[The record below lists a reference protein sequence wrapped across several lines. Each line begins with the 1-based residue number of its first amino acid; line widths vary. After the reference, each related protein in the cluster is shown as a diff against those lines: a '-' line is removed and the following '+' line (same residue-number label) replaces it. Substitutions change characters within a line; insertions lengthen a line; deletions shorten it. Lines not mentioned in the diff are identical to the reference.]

1 MSEENTQHSQTES
14 ETQDAK
20 EAKNEFVTE
29 LNRLGENLGN
39 LFKSMW
45 ESEERKSIER
55 ELNTGLDQLS
65 KRVNETVE
73 QLRKEAAVENVKKA
87 AKDAL
92 ETARVPKILNEVQQ
106 GMLDSLKKLNEEIA
120 KRAQPA
126 QEAKPE

>member
-1 MSEENTQHSQTES
+1 MSEENNQESQNSSQS
-14 ETQDAK
+14 EPK
-20 EAKNEFVTE
+20 SEFVTE

-39 LFKSMW
+39 LLKSMW

-73 QLRKEAAVENVKKA
+73 QLRKDTAVENVKKA

-106 GMLDSLKKLNEEIA
+106 GMLDSLKKLIEEIA

-126 QEAKPE
+126 QEAKSD

>member
-1 MSEENTQHSQTES
+1 MSEENKQETHSHTEPKS
-14 ETQDAK
+14 
-20 EAKNEFVTE
+20 EFVTE

-39 LFKSMW
+39 LLKSMW

-55 ELNTGLDQLS
+55 ELNTGLEQLN
-65 KRVNETVE
+65 KRMNETME
-73 QLRKEAAVENVKKA
+73 QLRKDTAVENVKKA

-120 KRAQPA
+120 KRTQPA
-126 QEAKPE
+126 QEAKSD

>member
-1 MSEENTQHSQTES
+1 MSEENKQESQTNSQS
-14 ETQDAK
+14 EPK
-20 EAKNEFVTE
+20 SEFVTE

-39 LFKSMW
+39 LLKSMW

-65 KRVNETVE
+65 KRMNETVE
-73 QLRKEAAVENVKKA
+73 QLRKDTAVENVKKA

-126 QEAKPE
+126 QEAKSE

>member
-1 MSEENTQHSQTES
+1 MSEENKQESHSQS
-14 ETQDAK
+14 EPK
-20 EAKNEFVTE
+20 SEFVTE
-29 LNRLGENLGN
+29 LNRLGENLGI
-39 LFKSMW
+39 LLKSMW

-55 ELNTGLDQLS
+55 ELNTGLEQLN

-73 QLRKEAAVENVKKA
+73 QLRKEAAVENMKKA

>member
-1 MSEENTQHSQTES
+1 MSEENKQETHSS
-14 ETQDAK
+14 H
-20 EAKNEFVTE
+20 EAKSEFVTE

-39 LFKSMW
+39 LLKSMW

-55 ELNTGLDQLS
+55 ELNTGLEQLN
-65 KRVNETVE
+65 KRMNETME
-73 QLRKEAAVENVKKA
+73 QLRKDTAVENVKKA

-126 QEAKPE
+126 QEAKSE

>member
-1 MSEENTQHSQTES
+1 MSEENNQQTHSEPKS
-14 ETQDAK
+14 
-20 EAKNEFVTE
+20 EFVTE

-39 LFKSMW
+39 LLKSMW

-55 ELNTGLDQLS
+55 ELNTGLEQMS

-73 QLRKEAAVENVKKA
+73 QLRKDAAVENVKKA

-126 QEAKPE
+126 QEAKSD

>member
-1 MSEENTQHSQTES
+1 MSEENKQES
-14 ETQDAK
+14 TPK
-20 EAKNEFVTE
+20 SEFVTE

-39 LFKSMW
+39 LLKSMW

-55 ELNTGLDQLS
+55 ELNTGVDQLLN
-65 KRVNETVE
+65 RVNETVTH
-73 QLRKEAAVENVKKA
+73 LRKEAPVEQVKKA

-92 ETARVPKILNEVQQ
+92 ETARVPQILNEVQQ
-106 GMLDSLKKLNEEIA
+106 GMLESLKKLNEEIA